1 MSTVTAILLFLG
13 AFVAS
18 GLYML
23 WNALRGQAEN
33 KALTELNKTI
43 EKEKAALTEQEK
55 TSSESLE
62 DYLTLKA
69 KYVPPKDGKGNA

>member
-18 GLYML
+18 GIYML

-33 KALTELNKTI
+33 KALKELNKTI
-43 EKEKAALTEQEK
+43 DAQKAAVTEQEK
-55 TSSESLE
+55 TSADSLDE
-62 DYLTLKA
+62 YLSLKA

>member
-1 MSTVTAILLFLG
+1 MSTVTAIFLFLG

-23 WNALRGQAEN
+23 WKVIRGQAED

-43 EKEKAALTEQEK
+43 EQEKAALTEQEK
-55 TSSESLE
+55 NSADSLE
-62 DYLTLKA
+62 DYLSLKA